1 MYPFKLSVTRTTPI
15 ALNCQGKQYYKRIPW
30 HASLHGAPDIRLQT
44 IIHFHLQTQDGLI
57 RISLLCLA
65 TNLFVC
71 RGFSFVA
78 KEKAAAL

>member
-1 MYPFKLSVTRTTPI
+1 
-15 ALNCQGKQYYKRIPW
+15 
-30 HASLHGAPDIRLQT
+30 APDIRLQT

-78 KEKAAAL
+78 KEKAAALPPKADLPFPRTGVSTASG